1 MTTATSIVLASRP
14 QGPAT
19 LENFRLEQHPLPDP
33 TEGEL
38 LVRVIWLSLDP
49 YMRGRMDDG
58 PSYAAPV
65 ALGAVMTGGAVAE
78 VVASRHPG
86 FAVGDLVMGAFGWTT
101 HAISDGA
108 GLRKVDPRLAPP
120 QTALGVLGMPGMTAW
135 VGLTDIAPMKP
146 GETVVISAATGA
158 VGSVAGQLAKARGAR
173 VIGVAG
179 GPEKCVWATSELGY
193 DVCLDHHALDEKA
206 LRAALRE
213 AAPDGIDVYF
223 ENVGGKTLAA
233 VMPNMAT
240 GGRIALCGMIAW
252 YSGQNF
258 DEALPLPR
266 VWSTILTRRLNVRG
280 FIVSDHFDRSGAFA
294 AEVAPL
300 VMSGRM
306 KLRETVTDGLEN
318 APAAFLSLLE
328 GGNFGKAL
336 VRVGPD
342 AGAA

>member
-19 LENFRLEQHPLPDP
+19 PENFRVEQRQLPDP
-33 TEGEL
+33 AEGQI

-49 YMRGRMDDG
+49 YMRGRMDDAK
-58 PSYAAPV
+58 SYADPV

-78 VVASRHPG
+78 VIASRHAG
-86 FAVGDLVMGAFGWTT
+86 FAVGDLVMGVFGWTT
-101 HAISDGA
+101 HALSDGA
-108 GLRKVDPRLAPP
+108 GLRKVDARIAPP
-120 QTALGVLGMPGMTAW
+120 QTALGVLGMPGLTAW
-135 VGLTDIAPMKP
+135 VGLTDIAPMTS

-179 GPEKCVWATSELGY
+179 GPEKCAWATAELGY
-193 DVCLDHHALDEKA
+193 DVCLDHRALDEKA
-206 LRAALRE
+206 LRAALHD

-233 VMPNMAT
+233 VLPNMAT

-252 YSGQNF
+252 YGGQNL
-258 DEALPLPR
+258 DEAPSLPA
-266 VWSTILTRRLNVRG
+266 VWRTILTRRLNVRG
-280 FIVSDHFDRSGAFA
+280 FIVADHFDRSAAFA

-300 VMSGRM
+300 AMSGRI
-306 KLRETVTDGLEN
+306 KLRESVTEGLEN
-318 APAAFLSLLE
+318 APSAFLSLLK

-342 AGAA
+342 RAA